1 MYIMPND
8 NNVSM
13 QGNSMSN
20 AWKAFKKRVGQKALD
35 TLPEHTQEESAKKL
49 AEWRKTDEFISDPMY
64 NRGIMGFTA
73 LATQPAIDSYNHKV
87 DEETREVSVLR
98 KIGKIIGCTTVGM
111 FCVRGPMREIVKKMT
126 DLKGNSK
133 YSKALLPK
141 AYLVEMSKNEK
152 FLKNYRSALTMGLA
166 LVVMSFTNFLLDAP
180 VSAFITNVLLDKR
193 SARKK
198 AEERAERKEIK
209 EVA

>member
-1 MYIMPND
+1 MYIVPND
-8 NNVSM
+8 NNISM
-13 QGNSMSN
+13 QGNPMSN
-20 AWKAFKKRVGQKALD
+20 AWKSFKKRIGQKALD
-35 TLPEHTQEESAKKL
+35 ALPEHTQEESAKKL

-64 NRGIMGFTA
+64 NRGIIGLTA
-73 LATQPAIDSYNHKV
+73 LATQPAIDNYNHKV
-87 DEETREVSVLR
+87 DDETRQISVLR

-126 DLKGNSK
+126 NLKGNNK

-141 AYLVEMSKNEK
+141 KYLVEMSNNEK

-166 LVVMSFTNFLLDAP
+166 LVAMSFTNFLLDAP
-180 VSAFITNVLLDKR
+180 VSAFITNFLIDKR
-193 SARKK
+193 NDKK
-198 AEERAERKEIK
+198 KQEEKHIK